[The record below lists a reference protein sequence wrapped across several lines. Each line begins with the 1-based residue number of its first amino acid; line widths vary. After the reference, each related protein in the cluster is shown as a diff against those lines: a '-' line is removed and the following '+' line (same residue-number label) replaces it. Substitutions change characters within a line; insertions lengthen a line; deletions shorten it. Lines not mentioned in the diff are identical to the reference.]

1 MVSEYILI
9 RLLDLSDHFYI
20 VSRKSWKHIYIYNFI
35 HTQVMSGYTNFILQT
50 DFLNSKN
57 YYLKF
62 WIESD
67 IIFYE
72 NLSQI

>member
-1 MVSEYILI
+1 
-9 RLLDLSDHFYI
+9 
-20 VSRKSWKHIYIYNFI
+20 
-35 HTQVMSGYTNFILQT
+35 MSGYTNFILQT